1 MDNGLTFA
9 TTSSPFDILALFF
22 VLLLIVGIFL
32 LLKKRG
38 SSGSFYSSTPILDSF
53 SIDLTRAA
61 RENRIDPVVGRKH
74 EINQL
79 AVILSRRTKNNCIL
93 VGSAGVGKT
102 AVVEGL
108 AEQIASSEVP
118 FNLRG
123 KRVLALDLN
132 AIVAGT
138 KYRGEFE
145 SRMKRLI
152 DEIANS
158 RRTIILFID
167 EIHNLMIMET
177 AGETVSVGDI
187 LKPAMARGD
196 LQVVGATTPMEYE
209 KYFKNDPAFERRLQP
224 LFISEPNERETFE
237 ILRGIKSKYE
247 EYHQVTIPDEI
258 LQLCI
263 FQGRKILPDRSFPD
277 KAIDL
282 MDEAASNAKIAYAK
296 QRQAGVRTGTPQV
309 SPNDVYAVAQKYN

>member
-1 MDNGLTFA
+1 MQEGLTFI
-9 TTSSPFDILALFF
+9 SSGSPFNLPLLFF
-22 VLLLIVGIFL
+22 ALLLIVAIFW
-32 LLKKRG
+32 LLKKGGG
-38 SSGSFYSSTPILDSF
+38 SNFNLATPVLNSF
-53 SIDLTRAA
+53 SIDLTRSAL
-61 RENRIDPVVGRKH
+61 EKKIDPVVGRKK

-93 VGSAGVGKT
+93 VGKAGVGKT

-108 AEQIASSEVP
+108 AEQIVKKEVP
-118 FNLRG
+118 PDLYE

-132 AIVAGT
+132 AVVAGT

-158 RRTIILFID
+158 KRSIILFID

-177 AGETVSVGDI
+177 AGETISVGDI

-196 LQVVGATTPMEYE
+196 LQIVGATTPGEYK
-209 KYFKNDPAFERRLQP
+209 KYFENDPAFERRLQP
-224 LFISEPNERETFE
+224 LFINEPSERETFDM
-237 ILRGIKSKYE
+237 LKGIKSKYE
-247 EYHQVTIPDEI
+247 EYHHVAIPDDI

-282 MDEAASNAKIAYAK
+282 MDEAASNAKIAYARQK
-296 QRQAGVRTGTPQV
+296 QNGLHTGLPQV
-309 SPNDVYAVAQKYN
+309 SPNDVYTVAQKYN

>member
-1 MDNGLTFA
+1 MQEGLTF
-9 TTSSPFDILALFF
+9 TSAGSPFDILLLLFALF
-22 VLLLIVGIFL
+22 LMAGLFL
-32 LLKKRG
+32 VFRKRSRG
-38 SSGSFYSSTPILDSF
+38 NFYSITPVLDSF

-61 RENRIDPVVGRKH
+61 REKKIDPVIGRKN

-79 AVILSRRTKNNCIL
+79 AVILGRRTKNNCIL
-93 VGSAGVGKT
+93 VGAAGVGKT

-108 AEQIASSEVP
+108 AEQIAGKEVP
-118 FNLRG
+118 RDLHN

-132 AIVAGT
+132 AVVAGT

-158 RRTIILFID
+158 KRTIILFID

-177 AGETVSVGDI
+177 AGETISVGDI

-196 LQVVGATTPMEYE
+196 LQIIGATTPLEYE

-224 LFISEPNERETFE
+224 LFVNEPNEKETLE

-247 EYHQVTIPDEI
+247 EYHRVLIPDEI

-263 FQGRKILPDRSFPD
+263 FQGKKILPDRFFPD

-296 QRQAGVRTGTPQV
+296 QLQAGLRTGAPQA